1 MAIVPDSL
9 VYADET
15 LLARLAA
22 QLDLAVALYRA
33 DQIHAI
39 FASGGTGHEGID
51 EARVMRRY
59 LLTRQI
65 PAHTIQRR

>member
-22 QLDLAVALYRA
+22 QLDRAVVLYRA

-39 FASGGTGHEGID
+39 FSSGGTGHEGID
-51 EARVMRRY
+51 EARAMRRY
-59 LLTRQI
+59 LLTRQV
-65 PAHTIQRR
+65 PARAMRRR